1 MSKLKSLASQTAL
14 YGLGSML
21 PRFLNF
27 LLVPLHTKGMFTTAQ
42 YGEITNLLS
51 VVAVINVV
59 YMFGM
64 ETAFFRFSN
73 QTGANPKKI
82 FNLAQTVVVSISV
95 TLSIVLIAFSTT
107 LGNFYDQP
115 QHSNYIVWL
124 VMIMLI
130 DAVVAIPFAQ
140 LRQQKKAT
148 SFALYKILNV
158 LILIGL
164 NYYFL
169 KINYDPNINI
179 GYVFLANLIANAFF
193 VLFFLKTLWQWRPAW
208 DATLSPQMIRYAYP
222 IMLTGLAGMTNE
234 FFSRATLNHW
244 LPPGFYGSITNKDA
258 LGIFGACYKFAVFMN
273 LGIQAFRYAA
283 EPFFFSN
290 ANDKNSP
297 ALFARVNHYFV
308 VAGCVVLLG
317 VSLNLELFKHF
328 VGNNFW
334 DGLNIVPILLL
345 AYLFLGIYYN
355 ISIWFKLTN
364 QTHFGTLIT
373 LAGVV
378 ITIASNYILIPLFGY
393 TGSSWAAL
401 LCYFSMTALCYWIGQ
416 RYYPI
421 PYSVLKD
428 LGYIT
433 FTMVVIYAFY
443 QVRIPNTYLSSAL
456 NVTVTLVGIG
466 VAYMLEKDDLK
477 KKDIAN

>member
-27 LLVPLHTKGMFTTAQ
+27 LLVPMHTKGMFSTAQ
-42 YGEITNLLS
+42 YGEITNLMS
-51 VVAVINVV
+51 AVGVINVV

-73 QTGANPKKI
+73 QTGADQKKI
-82 FNLAQTVVVSISV
+82 FNLTQTVVVSISV
-95 TLSIVLIAFSTT
+95 TLSILLIAFSNTISD
-107 LGNFYDQP
+107 FYDQS
-115 QHSNYIVWL
+115 QHGNYIVWL

-148 SFALYKILNV
+148 QFALYKILNV
-158 LILIGL
+158 SILIGL

-169 KINYDPNINI
+169 KVNYDPHINI
-179 GYVFLANLIANAFF
+179 GYVFLANLIANIFF
-193 VLFFLKTLWQWRPAW
+193 VLFFLKTLLQWRPAW

-222 IMLTGLAGMTNE
+222 VMLTGLAGMTNE
-234 FFSRATLNHW
+234 FFSRTTLNHW
-244 LPPGFYGSITNKDA
+244 LPPGFYGSITNKNA

-297 ALFARVNHYFV
+297 ALFARVNHYFIV
-308 VAGCVVLLG
+308 TGCVVLLG
-317 VSLNLELFKHF
+317 VSLNMELFKYF
-328 VGNNFW
+328 IGNNFW

-345 AYLFLGIYYN
+345 AYLFLGVYYN

-378 ITIASNYILIPLFGY
+378 ITIAGNYLLIPLFGY
-393 TGSSWAAL
+393 MGSSWAAL
-401 LCYFSMTALCYWIGQ
+401 LCYFSMTVLCYLIGQ

-428 LGYIT
+428 LSYIT
-433 FTMVVIYAFY
+433 CTMLVIYAFY
-443 QVRIPNTYLSSAL
+443 QVRIVNMYLSSAL
-456 NVTVTLVGIG
+456 NITVTLLAIGI
-466 VAYMLEKDDLK
+466 VYLLEKDDLK
-477 KKDIAN
+477 KNHVG